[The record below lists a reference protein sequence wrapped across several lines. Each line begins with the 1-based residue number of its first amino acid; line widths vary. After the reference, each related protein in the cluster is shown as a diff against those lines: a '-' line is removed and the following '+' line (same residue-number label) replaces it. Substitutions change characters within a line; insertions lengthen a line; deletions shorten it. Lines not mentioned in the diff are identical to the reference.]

1 MYPRESG
8 WRPWA
13 STRLHFSA
21 RPASR
26 RMKSRP
32 SRGNHWRRSGADD
45 TSISPTTQDLRL
57 FLRAPPPALP
67 EPAIPA
73 NLTVIN
79 DPEPRTDGIL
89 EGAPND
95 SGIALKQAR
104 ANIPWHGTWRYLA
117 RESRQRAKAGRQ
129 HHRWSRTRHSRLRSP
144 KGRRVRY
151 GRGNRG
157 RNDFRHAYHSR

>member
-26 RMKSRP
+26 RMKFRP
-32 SRGNHWRRSGADD
+32 SGGNHWRRSGADD

-57 FLRAPPPALP
+57 FIRYPPPALP

-79 DPEPRTDGIL
+79 DPEYRTEGIS
-89 EGAPND
+89 EGAPNEN
-95 SGIALKQAR
+95 GIALKQAC
-104 ANIPWHGTWRYLA
+104 ANFPWYGVWHCFVR
-117 RESRQRAKAGRQ
+117 RPRQRTKAGRQ
-129 HHRWSRTRHSRLRSP
+129 HH
-144 KGRRVRY
+144 GRP
-151 GRGNRG
+151 
-157 RNDFRHAYHSR
+157 